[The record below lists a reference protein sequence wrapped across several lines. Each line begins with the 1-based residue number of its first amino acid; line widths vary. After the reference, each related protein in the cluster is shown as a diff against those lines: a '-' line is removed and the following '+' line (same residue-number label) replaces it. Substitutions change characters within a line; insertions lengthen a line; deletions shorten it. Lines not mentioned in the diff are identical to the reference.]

1 MENTTANLRPKTLSR
16 PIGTRIRAVAL
27 ATCAVVTTS
36 CGPAKF
42 ADPPPFPSR
51 TADIEAVVYLIGDAG
66 YAEPG
71 DPVLRHIRDELLGL
85 PSGSEAVVVYLGD
98 NIYWDGLHEPSHP
111 DHDKDVGYLEAQI
124 DVVRGTTAR
133 GIFVPGNHDWGYKGE
148 RGFSQIRRQ
157 EEYLAAV
164 AGDGTD
170 VTMLPAAGCPG
181 PDAVPVA
188 RSVLLVPIETDL
200 WLRGHPPADDCSPR
214 TLDEALDSLGA
225 VLGRNEAGE
234 GRHVVVVAHHPL
246 KTYGP
251 HGGYF
256 GLKDQFFPGTNLWDP
271 LFIPFPF
278 IYPIVRNSGVSSQDL
293 SHPRYARMQEQFAGV
308 LAAFPGQP
316 LVWAAGHDHT
326 LQVFRG
332 DEYGVEYILVS
343 GAGSL
348 LDDVGKDDALF
359 AAGKQQRELGYMKL
373 EFLRDGSVLLSVIT
387 DGTASCGEK
396 ADCPGEPML
405 RYGRRIA
412 GG

>member
-1 MENTTANLRPKTLSR
+1 MCTV
-16 PIGTRIRAVAL
+16 VA
-27 ATCAVVTTS
+27 AS
-36 CGPAKF
+36 CGLAKF

-66 YAEPG
+66 YATPE
-71 DPVLRHIRDELLGL
+71 DPVLRHMKADLLEL

-98 NIYWDGLHEPSHP
+98 NIYWSGLHELSHPSHEE
-111 DHDKDVGYLEAQI
+111 DVGYLEAQI
-124 DVVRGTTAR
+124 DVVRGTAAR

-148 RGFSQIRRQ
+148 RGFAQIRRQ
-157 EEYLAAV
+157 AEYLAAV
-164 AGDGTD
+164 AGESTD
-170 VTMLPAAGCPG
+170 VAMLPKAGCPG
-181 PDAVPVA
+181 PDTVPVA
-188 RSVLLVPIETDL
+188 ESVLLVPIETDL
-200 WLRGHPPADDCSPR
+200 WLRGHPPADDCLPG

-225 VLGRNEAGE
+225 ILRRNEAGE
-234 GRHVVVVAHHPL
+234 GRHVVIVAHHPL

-256 GLKDQFFPGTNLWDP
+256 GLKDQFFPGTNLWHYLYIP
-271 LFIPFPF
+271 LPFL
-278 IYPIVRNSGVSSQDL
+278 YPIVRNSGISSQDL
-293 SHPRYARMQEQFAGV
+293 SHPRYARMQEQFTDV

-326 LQVFRG
+326 LQVFHG
-332 DEYGVEYILVS
+332 DEYGVKYVLVS
-343 GAGSL
+343 GAGSI

-359 AAGKQQRELGYMKL
+359 AAGNQHREQGYMKL

-387 DGTASCGEK
+387 DGTASCRDM
-396 ADCPGEPML
+396 AACPAEPML